1 MSPSPLIVLIDGEC
15 PFCSRAAAWFG
26 RRNGK
31 GRLIFGRNVGEAA
44 KVLGEPDGG
53 DAGTIV
59 VWHGSRRLVRSTA
72 VLALL
77 NALGGGWRWLAIV
90 GRLVPKFLRDAVYDF
105 IAHHRYRF
113 SGCHL
118 GARLSLLDLAE

>member
-15 PFCSRAAAWFG
+15 PLCRRSAAWFS
-26 RRNGK
+26 RRNGR
-31 GRLIFGRNVGEAA
+31 GRLIFGRNTGEAA

-59 VWHGSRRLVRSTA
+59 VWHGSRRLVRSSA

-77 NALGGGWRWLAIV
+77 NALGGGWRWLAIM
-90 GRLVPKFLRDAVYDF
+90 GWLVPKFLRDTAYDF
-105 IAHHRYRF
+105 IAHRRHHFRV
-113 SGCHL
+113 CHS